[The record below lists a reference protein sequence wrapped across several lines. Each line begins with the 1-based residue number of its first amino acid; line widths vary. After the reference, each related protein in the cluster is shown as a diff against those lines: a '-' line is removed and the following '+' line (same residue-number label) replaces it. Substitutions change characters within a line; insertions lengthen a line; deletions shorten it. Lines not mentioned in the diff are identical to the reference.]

1 MALVERSGSLA
12 SCRVTIYRTKHGE
25 DRHRSLHVSS
35 EMPTRCSRRESHERK
50 NVHGCK
56 TMSIHTRT
64 VHEYAFDRSRARKGK
79 AKEAKQKCQKRKQ
92 TKKIE
97 RKRKEKKKR
106 KKEKRTKWA
115 HPMIVFPRERQ
126 KLYVKKKH
134 IVCRPTVENVFYNTR
149 CHIPDTPAA
158 P

>member
-25 DRHRSLHVSS
+25 DRHRSLHISS

-79 AKEAKQKCQKRKQ
+79 EAKLQKCQKRKQ

-97 RKRKEKKKR
+97 RKRKEKKRKR
-106 KKEKRTKWA
+106 KKNEMGSPYDCVSARAPKTICEK
-115 HPMIVFPRERQ
+115 E
-126 KLYVKKKH
+126 
-134 IVCRPTVENVFYNTR
+134 TR
-149 CHIPDTPAA
+149 CLQTDS
-158 P
+158 